1 MCKTKYY
8 VVEYRYIGHEEGK
21 DDLIHIQ
28 TTSARDSDGNVCTD
42 GWCKTWG
49 DWAVYA
55 HGEYVILNDAR
66 AAVREKFG
74 DVREDYGS
82 YRLDVIE
89 TYKVGLHEP
98 LNSYESYEYCLDHI
112 QADVNHDT
120 TDERIDELV
129 TEYEIIANGD
139 GYTLDEDGLAGMIR
153 DYRDELRDELASD
166 NAPD

>member
-1 MCKTKYY
+1 MCKTTYY
-8 VVEYRYIGHEEGK
+8 VVEYQYIGHEEGK

-28 TTSARDSDGNVCTD
+28 TTPARDLDGNVCTD
-42 GWCKTWG
+42 GWCETWG

-74 DVREDYGS
+74 DVREVDGS
-82 YRLDVIE
+82 YGPAVIE

-98 LNSYESYEYCLDHI
+98 LNSYESYEYCLGYI
-112 QADVNHDT
+112 QADVNRDT

-129 TEYEIIANGD
+129 AEYEIEANWN
-139 GYTLDEDGLAGMIR
+139 GYTLDADGLAEMIR